1 VDGKADQGRRERG
14 VLRTPATEDADMRS
28 AIHAVLFDIDGTLL
42 VTGGAGGVAWQR
54 AFEELH
60 EVEANVAEHTD
71 AGMTDPEIAAIIFRE
86 VIGRE
91 GSQEER
97 AKAIGCYLK
106 HLPDAVAASP
116 GYRVMPGIEQLLPRL
131 IEAGILLGLVTGNI
145 EAAAHIKLARARL
158 NRFFSFGGYG
168 SDSADRTKVTE
179 AAVSRGGLVSG
190 GTLADGSCIAVGD
203 TPRDVTAGHGAGIA
217 VVGVATGSYSVEQ
230 LSEAGADYALSS
242 VVSGFPL

>member
-1 VDGKADQGRRERG
+1 MSEDG
-14 VLRTPATEDADMRS
+14 
-28 AIHAVLFDIDGTLL
+28 AIRAVLFDIDGTIL

-60 EVEANVAEHTD
+60 GVEANIAEHTD

-97 AKAIGCYLK
+97 AQAIGCYLK
-106 HLPDAVAASP
+106 HLPDAVAESP
-116 GYRVMPGIEQLLPRL
+116 GYRVMPGVETLLDRL
-131 IEAGILLGLVTGNI
+131 IDAGTLLGLVTGNI

-168 SDSADRTKVTE
+168 SDSADRTEVTV
-179 AAVSRGGLVSG
+179 AALGRGSLVSG
-190 GTLADGSCIAVGD
+190 GTLGDGACIAVGD
-203 TPRDVTAGHGAGIA
+203 TPRDVVAGHGAGIE
-217 VVGVATGSYSVEQ
+217 VVGVATGSYTVEQ
-230 LSEAGADYALSS
+230 LREAGADFALAS
-242 VVSGFPL
+242 VEAGFPL